1 MKLIAIFL
9 SGNGHRWLDF
19 PGQRAFVSCAVAIVA
34 AGLAGCT
41 SKPST
46 SPSDESSARK
56 VAVQLNWFAEAEH
69 GGVYQAAADG
79 TYKEAGFDVE
89 VRPGGAG
96 TPVAAEVILG
106 RADFAITNADDVVLF
121 RAAGADIV
129 AVLAAMQNHPR
140 CILVREESGVKTFD
154 DLKGM
159 TLQREEKRGFVEFLR
174 LQGKLE
180 GVNEVPYQGG
190 IGALAGD
197 PKVAIQAYLFA
208 EPFLAIGEGME
219 VRTLMLSDLGWN
231 PYSSVLVTRG
241 DLIRSNPDM
250 VREFVAATRKG
261 WQNYVSDPAL
271 GNVAILSANQHGMT
285 QEALDYG
292 ATELVKLA
300 MPEPM
305 ALNDVGVM
313 SENRWQNLVS
323 QMEQID
329 LIKPGSVKPE
339 DCYDLSFLASES
351 AASQSSATADGPST
365 ETAK

>member
-1 MKLIAIFL
+1 MRLIATDRFAMLGRWSHTAPSRPTAPNRL
-9 SGNGHRWLDF
+9 SALAR
-19 PGQRAFVSCAVAIVA
+19 SSA
-34 AGLAGCT
+34 AGFAAFLIAVTLAGCS
-41 SKPST
+41 SKPQV
-46 SPSDESSARK
+46 PPVENGAAK
-56 VAVQLNWFAEAEH
+56 KAVVQLNWFAEAEH

-79 TYKEAGFDVE
+79 TYEKAGFDVE

-129 AVLAAMQNHPR
+129 ALMSAMQNHPR

-174 LQGKLE
+174 MQGKLE
-180 GVNEVPYQGG
+180 GVKEVPYQGSV
-190 IGALAGD
+190 GALAGD

-208 EPFLAIGEGME
+208 EPFLAKGEGMQ

-241 DLIRSNPDM
+241 DLIRSDPER
-250 VREFVAATRKG
+250 VREFVAATLQG
-261 WQNYVSDPAL
+261 WQNYVTDPAL
-271 GNVAILSANQHGMT
+271 GNAAILAANQHGMT
-285 QEALDYG
+285 QDALNYG
-292 ATELVKLA
+292 SSELVKLA

-305 ALNDVGVM
+305 TIDEVGTM
-313 SENRWQNLVS
+313 TAGRWQTLVS
-323 QMEQID
+323 QMEAIG
-329 LIKPGSVKPE
+329 LIKPDSVRPE
-339 DCYDLSFLASES
+339 ECYDLSFLKSDETGTSE
-351 AASQSSATADGPST
+351 
-365 ETAK
+365 

>member
-1 MKLIAIFL
+1 MKLITKFL
-9 SGNGHRWLDF
+9 
-19 PGQRAFVSCAVAIVA
+19 PEPRAFVSCAVLLVA
-34 AGLAGCT
+34 TALAGCS
-41 SKPST
+41 SKPA
-46 SPSDESSARK
+46 SPVGDEPSARK

-79 TYKEAGFDVE
+79 TYKDAGFDVE

-96 TPVAAEVILG
+96 TPVAAEVVLG

-129 AVLAAMQNHPR
+129 AVMAAMQNHPR

-180 GVNEVPYQGG
+180 GVKEVPYQGNV
-190 IGALAGD
+190 GALAGD
-197 PKVAIQAYLFA
+197 PKVALQAYLFA
-208 EPFLAIGEGME
+208 EPYLAKGEGMQ

-241 DLIRSNPDM
+241 DLIRSNPEL
-250 VREFVAATRKG
+250 VRKFVAATRKG
-261 WQNYVSDPAL
+261 WQNYVADPAQ
-271 GNVAILSANQHGMT
+271 GNVEILAANQHGIT
-285 QEALDYG
+285 QDALTYG

-300 MPEPM
+300 IPEPM
-305 ALNDVGVM
+305 KVADVGTM
-313 SENRWQNLVS
+313 SVERWQELVT

-329 LIKPGSVKPE
+329 LIKPASVRPE
-339 DCYDLSFLASES
+339 DCYDLSFLDSETVATDK
-351 AASQSSATADGPST
+351 AAADST
-365 ETAK
+365 ESTESSK

>member
-1 MKLIAIFL
+1 MKLIAMFL
-9 SGNGHRWLDF
+9 
-19 PGQRAFVSCAVAIVA
+19 PGIVRRGSDLPERGAFVSCAVILVVA
-34 AGLAGCT
+34 ALGGCS
-41 SKPST
+41 SKPQSA
-46 SPSDESSARK
+46 SSDESSARK

-79 TYKEAGFDVE
+79 TYKEAGFEVE

-96 TPVAAEVILG
+96 TPVAAEVVLG

-180 GVNEVPYQGG
+180 GVNEVPYQGS

-208 EPFLAIGEGME
+208 EPFMAKGEGME

-241 DLIRSNPDM
+241 DLIRSNPEM
-250 VREFVAATRKG
+250 VRKFVAATRKG
-261 WQNYVSDPAL
+261 WQNYVTDPAL

-285 QEALDYG
+285 EDALTYG
-292 ATELVKLA
+292 STELVKLA

-305 ALNDVGVM
+305 TVSDVGVM
-313 SENRWQNLVS
+313 NVDRWQKLVA
-323 QMEQID
+323 QMEEIN

-339 DCYDLSFLASES
+339 DCYDLSFLDSETAASE
-351 AASQSSATADGPST
+351 
-365 ETAK
+365 